1 MINAPAAPSAST
13 SASHSS
19 HDDKRLQRIETLCV
33 HAGVEPEPVTGAIM
47 TPIFQTST
55 YVQSAPGEHK
65 GYDYS
70 RGGNPTR
77 TSLEAALAALEQ
89 ARHGISF
96 ASGLA
101 AVHAIAQ
108 LLNPG
113 DHVLVC
119 DDVYG
124 GTGRLFRRLFAK
136 YGIDF
141 EFIDMRNPQEL
152 SSKFKPK
159 TRLVWIETPTNPL
172 LRIVDI
178 SAVADLAR
186 AQGAW
191 TVVDNTFASPI
202 FQQPLRLGADIV
214 LHSTTK
220 YIGGH
225 SDLVGGA
232 LMLNDDSLAEQLRFI
247 QFAGGAVNAPQ
258 ECFILLRSIK
268 TLALRMQR
276 HHENASA
283 VAQVMLTMPG
293 FSEVI
298 FPGLESHPQHALA
311 CRQMTG
317 FSGMV
322 SVRMKG
328 SFEDVKKFLSR
339 LRVISLAESLGGVE
353 SLVNHPETMTHA
365 SVPPDHRKKI
375 GIDSNLLR
383 FSIGIENV
391 QDLIDDIGSALV

>member
-1 MINAPAAPSAST
+1 MQNRPNSI
-13 SASHSS
+13 
-19 HDDKRLQRIETLCV
+19 QRPGIETLCV
-33 HAGVEPEPVTGAIM
+33 HAGVEPEPMTGAIM

-55 YVQSAPGEHK
+55 YVQSGPGEHK

-77 TSLEAALAALEQ
+77 TSLETALAALEH
-89 ARHGISF
+89 AKHGISF

-136 YGIDF
+136 YGIEFD
-141 EFIDMRNPQEL
+141 FIDMREPSTL
-152 SSKFKPK
+152 KPLFKK
-159 TRLVWIETPTNPL
+159 QTRLVWIETPTNPL

-178 SAVADLAR
+178 PAVADLAR
-186 AQGAW
+186 KHGAM

-202 FQQPLRLGADIV
+202 FQQPLSLGADIV

-232 LMLNDDSLAEQLRFI
+232 LMLNDDTLAEQLRFI

-276 HHENASA
+276 HHENARK
-283 VAQVMLTMPG
+283 VAQALTGMSG

-298 FPGLESHPQHALA
+298 FPGLEQHPQHSLA
-311 CRQMTG
+311 RQQMSG

-322 SVRMKG
+322 SVRLKG
-328 SFEDVKKFLSR
+328 SFDDVKRFLSR
-339 LRVISLAESLGGVE
+339 LQVFSLAESLGGVE

-365 SVPPDHRKKI
+365 SVPPEHRKKI

-383 FSIGIENV
+383 FSVGIESA
-391 QDLIDDIGSALV
+391 QDLVDDLRNALG

>member
-1 MINAPAAPSAST
+1 MTNLNPDN
-13 SASHSS
+13 HLK
-19 HDDKRLQRIETLCV
+19 HQGIETVCV

-77 TSLEAALAALEQ
+77 TALENALAALEG
-89 ARHGISF
+89 AAFGISF
-96 ASGLA
+96 SSGLA

-136 YGIDF
+136 YNIDF
-141 EFIDMRNPQEL
+141 EFVDMRDPQTL
-152 SSKFKPK
+152 RNLVRPT

-178 SAVADLAR
+178 AAVAQIAR
-186 AQGAW
+186 SAGAL

-202 FQQPLRLGADIV
+202 FQRPLTLGADIV

-232 LMLNDDSLAEQLRFI
+232 LMTDSGDLAEQLRFI

-258 ECFILLRSIK
+258 ECFTLLRSIK

-276 HHENASA
+276 HNENALH
-283 VAQVMLTMPG
+283 VAQALVGHPAL
-293 FSEVI
+293 SEVI

-311 CRQMTG
+311 RQQMSG

-322 SVRMKG
+322 SVRVKG
-328 SFEDVKKFLSR
+328 SFSDVKRVVSR
-339 LRVISLAESLGGVE
+339 LRVFSLAESLGGVE

-365 SVPPDHRKKI
+365 SVPPEHRKKI
-375 GIDSNLLR
+375 GIDAGLLR
-383 FSIGIENV
+383 FSVGIESA
-391 QDLIDDIGSALV
+391 QDLVDDVRQALS